1 MQEFDLLTSII
12 QEHEGVAKETL
23 LSKSRK
29 RPIVELRMVCSN
41 ILKASEN
48 DYTLEE
54 IGKEMNIDHA
64 TVLYHY
70 KVHNNLMSANSGRY
84 RTLYERIQKI
94 YDSRDL
100 TPGENMRMK
109 LMKRKKKLIEE
120 LKDLNKSIK
129 ELDNIPA

>member
-1 MQEFDLLTSII
+1 MQEFDLLASII
-12 QEHEGVAKETL
+12 QEHEGIAKETL

-41 ILKASEN
+41 ILRTSEN

-70 KVHNNLMSANSGRY
+70 KVHNNLMDAHSSRY
-84 RTLYERIQKI
+84 RNLYEKILKI
-94 YDSRDL
+94 YDSRDI
-100 TPGENMRMK
+100 TPGENMRIK
-109 LMKRKKKLIEE
+109 LLKRKRKLIEE
-120 LKDLNKSIK
+120 LKSVNKSLK
-129 ELDNIPA
+129 ELGNVPA